1 MGKTRQVIIG
11 NSAAALNAVKAIRR
25 YDTSCPVTVIS
36 AENCLAYSPVLLP
49 YYLSGKIN
57 RDGLF
62 IAGRDFYKRN
72 AVELILGKEVIHVDI
87 INQSVLLR
95 DGSTVEY
102 DNLLIAS
109 GGSPD
114 RLNAVSGHM
123 AKVMTLRTIDDA
135 QRILEV
141 SKNASDILISG
152 AGLASLEVANALAK
166 PGKKVIM
173 MAKSNQILSRNADP
187 ECASIIQK
195 EIEKSGVSFLLGRD
209 VTEIAPCKDRLR
221 VLTDLDDNI
230 TVDMVI
236 VGKGVNPNVQFLKD
250 KRIRVDRGVLV
261 NERMETNID
270 NVYAAGDVAQSKSS
284 LTNDYRVFANWPSA
298 CFEGE
303 VAGLNMA
310 GQRVELPGEI
320 AYNVLPIF
328 NRTVAFLGETKAN
341 SSAVEILKYSDDR
354 KSVYRKFLLKENRII
369 GAILLQSFQ
378 DVGIVL
384 NLMVKGTDVSHRRH
398 ELATNPI
405 SWGKIIHDVAS

>member
-25 YDTSCPVTVIS
+25 CDASCPVTVIS

-57 RDGLF
+57 REGLF
-62 IAGRDFYKRN
+62 IAGKDFYKRN
-72 AVELILGKEVIHVDI
+72 AVELVLGKEVIHVDTM
-87 INQSVLLR
+87 NRSVLLK
-95 DGSTVEY
+95 DESTVEY

-114 RLNAVSGHM
+114 RLNAFSGHM
-123 AKVMTLRTIDDA
+123 ARVMTLRTIDDA

-141 SKNASDILISG
+141 SKSASHILISG

-166 PGKKVIM
+166 PGKKVTVI
-173 MAKSNQILSRNADP
+173 AKSNQILSRNADP
-187 ECASIIQK
+187 ECANIIQK
-195 EIEKSGVSFLLGRD
+195 EIEKSGVGFLLGRD

-221 VLTDLDDNI
+221 VLTDLDDSI

-236 VGKGVNPNVQFLKD
+236 VGKGVNPNVQFLRD
-250 KRIRVDRGVLV
+250 KRIKVDRGVLV
-261 NERMETNID
+261 NEMMKTNLD
-270 NVYAAGDVAQSKSS
+270 NVYAAGDVAQSRCL
-284 LTNDYRVFANWPSA
+284 LTHDYRVFANWPSA

-310 GQRVELPGEI
+310 GQRAELAGEI

-328 NRTVAFLGETKAN
+328 NRTVAFLGETKAT
-341 SSAVEILKYSDDR
+341 SSAAEMLQYSDE
-354 KSVYRKFLLKENRII
+354 KKVVYRKFLLKENRII
-369 GAILLQSFQ
+369 GAVLLQSFQ
-378 DVGIVL
+378 DAGIVL
-384 NLMVKGTDVSHRRH
+384 NLMVKGIDVSHRKND
-398 ELATNPI
+398 LAMNPI